1 MDTERESIWSMP
13 AQAKGAY
20 YALFVLQFLAGV
32 VVILWADA
40 GSAQPWADRLVGRW
54 NDVATLAVASAAT
67 TLVVLELWGYIMV
80 LADWILR
87 KREARG
93 VAQGIAEGMAKGRAE
108 GIAEG
113 KAEGIAEGVV
123 KGTDEALDKL
133 REAAKR
139 LDKVEVLDRIIE
151 ETRNGSA
158 SNGANG

>member
-1 MDTERESIWSMP
+1 
-13 AQAKGAY
+13 
-20 YALFVLQFLAGV
+20 
-32 VVILWADA
+32 
-40 GSAQPWADRLVGRW
+40 
-54 NDVATLAVASAAT
+54 
-67 TLVVLELWGYIMV
+67 MV

-108 GIAEG
+108 G
-113 KAEGIAEGVV
+113 KAEGIAEGVA

-139 LDKVEVLDRIIE
+139 LDKVEDLDSIIE